1 MFVFVF
7 ILVSWLFFFFL
18 IQAKWLDDFLL
29 QSLARMGTIRKE
41 TLLSLAV
48 SHSCPLT
55 VHLKV
60 HYRVGLSKGC
70 VHSCHTAKINSLVFW
85 LCQKSFHAHLC
96 IFNTVVIMEIIFLPG
111 NHLYF
116 IIHKCG

>member
-7 ILVSWLFFFFL
+7 ILVSRLFFLLL

-41 TLLSLAV
+41 TLLSLAA

-70 VHSCHTAKINSLVFW
+70 VHSCHTAKINSCFLVV
-85 LCQKSFHAHLC
+85 SE
-96 IFNTVVIMEIIFLPG
+96 IFFTLVYI
-111 NHLYF
+111 
-116 IIHKCG
+116 